1 MLYTLKNNSAMLQID
16 SLGAEIKSFKDVFGT
31 EYMWSGDP
39 AYWKR
44 TAPVLFPIV
53 GSLRNKTTVID
64 GQPYTMGQHGF
75 ARDMEFRVLYQSETR
90 IVFCLKSNAETKKM
104 YPYEFDLLITYTLEG
119 SSYTCK
125 YEVVNMDDRSI
136 YFALGAHPGFNCPVV
151 PGEPFENYQ
160 IEFGEPQTADCPY
173 VQDNGVIAFHKR
185 RRVIENAKVI
195 PLNRELFAHD
205 ALIFDSLTSKT
216 VRIVSRTT
224 GRGVEMDFNG
234 FDYLGIWQPRTDSTP
249 FVCLEP
255 WVGIAD
261 CDDSDGVYEHK
272 RGIRRLEK
280 SESFTVA
287 YTLHTL

>member
-1 MLYTLKNNSAMLQID
+1 M
-16 SLGAEIKSFKDVFGT
+16 
-31 EYMWSGDP
+31 
-39 AYWKR
+39 
-44 TAPVLFPIV
+44 
-53 GSLRNKTTVID
+53 
-64 GQPYTMGQHGF
+64 
-75 ARDMEFRVLYQSETR
+75 
-90 IVFCLKSNAETKKM
+90 
-104 YPYEFDLLITYTLEG
+104 
-119 SSYTCK
+119 
-125 YEVVNMDDRSI
+125 
-136 YFALGAHPGFNCPVV
+136 
-151 PGEPFENYQ
+151 
-160 IEFGEPQTADCPY
+160 
-173 VQDNGVIAFHKR
+173 QDNGVIAFHKR